1 MKIENMRTPQNQGDW
16 GKVKAFFDVSVNGF
30 SIKGF
35 KLVDGINGLFVSM
48 PSRQGTDDQ
57 GNVKYYDNVWIESK
71 EIRQQLND
79 TAIEKY
85 KSSSE
90 EAPEFSD
97 TVHYDEEPV
106 SQNTMSSDPTPE
118 TGSNLTQDSPAEDVT
133 TDSTTPEKQNNNAEN
148 VKQFSDDDL
157 PF

>member
-1 MKIENMRTPQNQGDW
+1 MNIENMRTPQNQGDW
-16 GKVKAFFDVSVNGF
+16 GKVKAFFDVNVEGF

-71 EIRQQLND
+71 EIRQQLNNE
-79 TAIEKY
+79 AIEKY
-85 KSSSE
+85 QSSSQ
-90 EAPEFSD
+90 EAPEPSD
-97 TVHYDEEPV
+97 TMHYDAEPT
-106 SQNTMSSDPTPE
+106 SQNTISSEPTPE
-118 TGSNLTQDSPAEDVT
+118 TGTNLTQDSPAEDAT
-133 TDSTTPEKQNNNAEN
+133 TDSTTTDKQNNNAEN

>member
-1 MKIENMRTPQNQGDW
+1 
-16 GKVKAFFDVSVNGF
+16 
-30 SIKGF
+30 
-35 KLVDGINGLFVSM
+35 M

-79 TAIEKY
+79 AAIEEY

-90 EAPEFSD
+90 ETPEFSD
-97 TVHYDEEPV
+97 TVNYDEKPA
-106 SQNTMSSDPTPE
+106 SQNTMSSDSTPE

-133 TDSTTPEKQNNNAEN
+133 TDSTTTEKQNNNAEN